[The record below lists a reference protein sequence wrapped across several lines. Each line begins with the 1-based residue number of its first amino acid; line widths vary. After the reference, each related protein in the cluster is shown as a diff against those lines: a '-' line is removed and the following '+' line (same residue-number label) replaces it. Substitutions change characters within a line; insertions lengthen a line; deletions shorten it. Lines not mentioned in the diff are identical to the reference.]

1 MTNFLPDLILTNP
14 VHIDYPL
21 FRKFIKDSR
30 KRFNKAIIVFTDMNV
45 PDLDYRQHIR
55 KTMAED
61 KVTFLKCLPAE
72 ANEDWRNKAIKMALT
87 VSTSDW
93 ICFMEQD
100 FIVKEGFF
108 EDMEAL
114 SQRVDVF
121 GYYQDERLHPCCIY
135 IKRALLDKT
144 CKNFSP
150 IPDISDHF
158 SRIQRDLE
166 KKDILIGVIPHRIAD
181 HMNGLS
187 QNIHILQEGGE
198 PNYNPEAFRK
208 YCEECLTVEDIHPDF
223 KKLFEWYL
231 EK

>member
-1 MTNFLPDLILTNP
+1 MLKPDLLCVWP
-14 VHIDYPL
+14 KHIDYPL
-21 FRKFIKDSR
+21 FRKFIKENRDE
-30 KRFNKAIIVFTDMNV
+30 FNKVIVIFSDMAV
-45 PDLDYRQHIR
+45 DLNYSTYVRQAMKDDRVMFKNIKR
-55 KTMAED
+55 AETG
-61 KVTFLKCLPAE
+61 K
-72 ANEDWRNKAIKMALT
+72 DWRNEAIHEALLL
-87 VSTSDW
+87 STSDW
-93 ICFMEQD
+93 IAFWEQD

-108 EDMEAL
+108 REVKAL

-144 CKNFSP
+144 CKDFSP

-181 HMNGLS
+181 HLNGLS

-223 KKLFEWYL
+223 KKLFQEYL
-231 EK
+231 ER